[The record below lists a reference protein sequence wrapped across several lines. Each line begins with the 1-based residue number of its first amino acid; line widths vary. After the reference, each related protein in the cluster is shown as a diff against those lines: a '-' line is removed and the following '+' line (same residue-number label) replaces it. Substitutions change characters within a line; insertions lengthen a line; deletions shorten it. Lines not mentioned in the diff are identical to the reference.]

1 MTLTKNSIQQDI
13 MKEAKEKK
21 VEFIRLEFTD
31 MLGETK
37 NVELPIE
44 ELESVMNN
52 EAMFDSS
59 SIAGFSDIQESDM
72 YLFPDLETFKVLP
85 DAVDQDCIARF
96 ICDIHTPDGE
106 PFEGDPRYILKRAMK
121 EAEDMGY
128 TVNVGPEPE
137 FFLFKLDKDGYPI
150 RKMNDRAGYFDASPK
165 DKGDQ
170 VRRDIVRTL
179 KKFGFE
185 MEASH
190 HEVAQGQHE
199 INFRFDSV
207 IKAADNIQTFKNVVK
222 DVATSHDYHATFMP
236 KPIAG
241 ENGSG
246 MHCHL
251 SLFTE
256 GESAFYDENDP
267 EGISKTMKQF
277 MAGILSHANG
287 LAAITNPNV
296 NSYKRLVPGY
306 EAPVSVAWS
315 HSNRSCMIRVPTT
328 RGMGTRFEIRNP
340 DPTANPYLTLAAVI
354 HAGLEGIR
362 HDLDA
367 GAPETRNLYEVDTD
381 DVPTLPTNLKEAI
394 KSLREDK
401 VVMEALGDH
410 TSKVYIEEKQKEW
423 IEYSLN
429 VSQWEVDRYMNK

>member
-1 MTLTKNSIQQDI
+1 MTITKEGIKQVILDEVQD
-13 MKEAKEKK
+13 KN

-37 NVELPIE
+37 NVELPVEEIE
-44 ELESVMNN
+44 SIMNN

-85 DAVDQDCIARF
+85 EAVDKDCIARF

-121 EAEDMGY
+121 EAHDLGY

-137 FFLFKLDKDGYPI
+137 FFLFQVNDEGYPI
-150 RKMNDRAGYFDASPK
+150 RKMNDRGGYFDASPK

-179 KKFGFE
+179 KKYGFD

-190 HEVAQGQHE
+190 HEVAKGQHE

-207 IKAADNIQTFKNVVK
+207 LKAADKIQTFKSVVK
-222 DVATSHDYHATFMP
+222 DVATGHDYHATFMP
-236 KPIAG
+236 KPFAG

-251 SLFTE
+251 SLFQE
-256 GESAFYDENDP
+256 GESAFFDEDK
-267 EGISKTMKQF
+267 EDGISDTMKHF
-277 MAGILSHANG
+277 MAGILHHANG

-296 NSYKRLVPGY
+296 NSYKRLVPGF

-328 RGMGTRFEIRNP
+328 RGQGTRFEIRNP
-340 DPTANPYLTLAAVI
+340 DPTANPYLTLATVL

-362 HDLDA
+362 NELDP
-367 GAPETRNLYEVDTD
+367 GEPEMRNLYEVSTE

-394 KSLREDK
+394 
-401 VVMEALGDH
+401 EALRKDQVVIDALGEH
-410 TSKVYIEEKQKEW
+410 TSKSYIEDKEKEW
-423 IEYSLN
+423 IDYSLN
-429 VSQWEVDRYMNK
+429 VSQWEVERYMNK

>member
-1 MTLTKNSIQQDI
+1 MTITKEGIKQVILD
-13 MKEAKEKK
+13 EVHEKN

-37 NVELPIE
+37 NVELPVE
-44 ELESVMNN
+44 EIESVMNN

-85 DAVDQDCIARF
+85 EAVDTDCIARF

-121 EAEDMGY
+121 EAQDLGY

-137 FFLFKLDKDGYPI
+137 FFLFQLNDEGYPI
-150 RKMNDRAGYFDASPK
+150 RKMNDRGGYFDASPK

-179 KKFGFE
+179 KKYGFE

-190 HEVAQGQHE
+190 HEVAKGQHE

-207 IKAADNIQTFKNVVK
+207 LKAADNIQTFKSVVK
-222 DVATSHDYHATFMP
+222 DVATGHDYHATFMP
-236 KPIAG
+236 KPFAG

-251 SLFTE
+251 SLFKD
-256 GESAFYDENDP
+256 GESAFFDENKED
-267 EGISKTMKQF
+267 GISDTMKHF
-277 MAGILSHANG
+277 MAGILHHANG

-340 DPTANPYLTLAAVI
+340 DPTANPYLTLAAVL

-362 HDLDA
+362 DELDP
-367 GAPETRNLYEVDTD
+367 GEPESRNLYEVSTD

-394 KSLREDK
+394 KALKEDQVVIDALGEHTSRCYIEDK
-401 VVMEALGDH
+401 E
-410 TSKVYIEEKQKEW
+410 KEW
-423 IEYSLN
+423 IDYSLN
-429 VSQWEVDRYMNK
+429 VSQWEVERYMNK